1 MKPFFSLVLTL
12 CIFILNAQNSP
23 NELLKQQLVKDWE
36 RAKAYTQEYLDAM
49 PADKYGFRA
58 HDSIRSYAQQM
69 LHLAQANAGLVFF
82 GTGSRNNVIQTMF
95 LKPPQVFEKLP
106 IIQNKDSVVYYVNK
120 SYDFIISAI
129 KSMDFAK
136 LNEVVTQDLPGGKR
150 SATRLGW
157 LLKAFEH
164 QTHHRGQCTVY
175 LRLVGIHPPQE
186 KLWD

>member
-1 MKPFFSLVLTL
+1 MKPFISLLLTL
-12 CIFILNAQNSP
+12 CIFFVNAQNSP
-23 NELLKQQLVKDWE
+23 NELLKQQLINDWE

-58 HDSIRSYAQQM
+58 HDSIRSFAQQM
-69 LHLAQANAGLVFF
+69 LHLSQATVGMAFF
-82 GTGSRNNVIQTMF
+82 STGFQSNIIQNMF

-106 IIQNKDSVVYYVNK
+106 TIQNKDSVVYYLNT
-120 SYDFIISAI
+120 SYDFMINAI

-136 LNEVVTQDLPGGKR
+136 LSEIVTQDLPGGKR

-175 LRLVGIHPPQE
+175 LRLSGIRPPSE
-186 KLWD
+186 KLW

>member
-1 MKPFFSLVLTL
+1 L
-12 CIFILNAQNSP
+12 CILSLEAQNSP

-49 PADKYGFRA
+49 PADKYSFRA
-58 HDSIRSYAQQM
+58 HDSIRSFAQQM
-69 LHLAQANAGLVFF
+69 LHLAQATAGMAFF
-82 GTGSRNNVIQTMF
+82 GTGSQNNIIQNMF

-106 IIQNKDSVVYYVNK
+106 AIQNKDSVMYYVNT
-120 SYDFIISAI
+120 SYDFMINAI
-129 KSMDFAK
+129 KTMDFAK
-136 LNEVVTQDLPGGKR
+136 LIEVVIQDLPGGKR

-175 LRLVGIHPPQE
+175 LRVSGIRPPAE
-186 KLWD
+186 KLW